1 MLLIEALIDT
11 LFEAIFGRPKLLKQ
25 TSQTDFSIRLLYRLF

>member
-25 TSQTDFSIRLLYRLF
+25 NSQTDFSN